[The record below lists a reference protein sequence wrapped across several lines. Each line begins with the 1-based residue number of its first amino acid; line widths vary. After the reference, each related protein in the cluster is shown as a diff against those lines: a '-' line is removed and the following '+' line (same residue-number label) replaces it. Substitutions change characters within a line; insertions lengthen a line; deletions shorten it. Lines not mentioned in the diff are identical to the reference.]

1 MWRLIRRTLIVV
13 ALVVSTLSLLVAS
26 TPQGRAAVRTVL
38 FIPQVLPAIPVK
50 PQQWVTRAPVH
61 EEIEFPIAGGVGT
74 ADLYLPAG
82 SGTHSAVLFF
92 MGVVPPDRDEER
104 IVRLSKG
111 LARAGMIVMVPW
123 LDSQTQNRI
132 AGQDIDSLVRA
143 FQHLRSLDR
152 VAPDRVGVGG
162 ICTGASLV
170 TVAAQDERIRDH
182 VKFVNFFAGY
192 YDAVDMVKAITTRS
206 RFHGEDVGPWTPDS
220 LTERVFTYQMVEG
233 VPDPA
238 DRELLSRVFKYDEA
252 ATGEEIRALSSEGT
266 AVYRL
271 LKGVPIEEAD
281 ELIAQ
286 LSAETHDFL
295 RLISPST
302 NIDKLRARVLIMH
315 DRADELVPSE
325 ESRRLTEGL
334 GEDNDTYHTEFSL
347 FRKEIQVHVDES
359 QSIGP
364 VEYARE
370 AFKLFLHVYN
380 VIREI
385 S

>member
-1 MWRLIRRTLIVV
+1 
-13 ALVVSTLSLLVAS
+13 
-26 TPQGRAAVRTVL
+26 
-38 FIPQVLPAIPVK
+38 
-50 PQQWVTRAPVH
+50 
-61 EEIEFPIAGGVGT
+61 
-74 ADLYLPAG
+74 
-82 SGTHSAVLFF
+82 
-92 MGVVPPDRDEER
+92 
-104 IVRLSKG
+104 
-111 LARAGMIVMVPW
+111 MIVMVPW

-143 FQHLRSLDR
+143 FEYLRNLDR
-152 VAPDRVGVGG
+152 VSAERVGVGG

-170 TVAAQDERIRDH
+170 TVAAQDERIRGPCQVRELLCRLVRRRRH
-182 VKFVNFFAGY
+182 GKGY
-192 YDAVDMVKAITTRS
+192 YNEEPVLRRRS
-206 RFHGEDVGPWTPDS
+206 RALDPGQPYR
-220 LTERVFTYQMVEG
+220 ERVY
-233 VPDPA
+233 VPDGRGRARDPV

-252 ATGEEIRALSSEGT
+252 ATGEEIRSLSPEGM

-281 ELIAQ
+281 DLIAR

-302 NIDKLRARVLIMH
+302 NIDNLKARVLIMH

-325 ESRRLTEGL
+325 ESRRLAEGL

-347 FRKEIQVHVDES
+347 FQKEIQVHVDES

-364 VEYARE
+364 VEYAKE